1 MKLNWD
7 CFYNV
12 LQTIEQHSTTTSNLP
27 FSIFGDLQKEYG
39 KDQVEY
45 CLHQAYEADLLIGDD
60 PFEVFYDYLEEEHL
74 ERLAKRKIQKK
85 ESVEDMLEY
94 LDGDILKSIMRE
106 LLS

>member
-27 FSIFGDLQKEYG
+27 FSIFGDLQ
-39 KDQVEY
+39 VEY

-60 PFEVFYDYLEEEHL
+60 PFDAQGNFISTSDLSLKGHQF
-74 ERLAKRKIQKK
+74 LADQDHNK
-85 ESVEDMLEY
+85 E
-94 LDGDILKSIMRE
+94 
-106 LLS
+106 

>member
-39 KDQVEY
+39 KDQ
-45 CLHQAYEADLLIGDD
+45 L
-60 PFEVFYDYLEEEHL
+60 YDET
-74 ERLAKRKIQKK
+74 ERD
-85 ESVEDMLEY
+85 SGNV
-94 LDGDILKSIMRE
+94 
-106 LLS
+106 

>member
-39 KDQVEY
+39 KDQVDY
-45 CLHQAYEADLLIGDD
+45 CLHLAYEADLLIGDD
-60 PFEVFYDYLEEEHL
+60 PFDAQGNFISTSDLSLKGHQF
-74 ERLAKRKIQKK
+74 LADQDHNK
-85 ESVEDMLEY
+85 E
-94 LDGDILKSIMRE
+94 
-106 LLS
+106 